1 MRITH
6 ISECSRCAWHRE
18 LYTRVSLTP
27 EVTGTIIASILQKRT
42 LGFEELLEMA
52 QSQAV
57 VFVCL
62 FSKC

>member
-1 MRITH
+1 MPGTKCCTRI
-6 ISECSRCAWHRE
+6 
-18 LYTRVSLTP
+18 VSFTP
-27 EVTGTIIASILQKRT
+27 AVTGTVIASILQMRT

-62 FSKC
+62 FVF